1 MTPSKL
7 LSGAAI
13 LLFAAMLLTLPV
25 AALADTFQIF
35 TLDTD
40 NNRTLYG
47 IDTAGDVVIQSGPSA
62 VCGMLVSCFET
73 FVNGLLSSVSA
84 TAPSLAYD
92 NGTPCLPTSN
102 AIRGVCNNGREAFSA
117 EDPTAAVFTGPNPVA
132 ELQGGVADVIV
143 MNASG
148 DIAWADSLNEN
159 IYEAIDLT
167 SGPSNV
173 PEPNTLVLL
182 GTGLFGAVGV
192 LRRRLV
198 GR

>member
-1 MTPSKL
+1 MTYSKL
-7 LSGAAI
+7 LSGVAI
-13 LLFAAMLLTLPV
+13 LAIAAMLLTLPV
-25 AALADTFQIF
+25 AAHADTFQIF
-35 TLDTD
+35 ALDTD

-62 VCGMLVSCFET
+62 VCGMLSSCFET
-73 FVNGLLSSVSA
+73 FVNGLLSSVSP

-92 NGTPCLPTSN
+92 NGTPCLPAPN
-102 AIRGVCNNGREAFSA
+102 AIRGVCNNGREAFSTQ
-117 EDPTAAVFTGPNPVA
+117 DPTTGVFTGPNPVA
-132 ELQGGVADVIV
+132 ELQSGVADIIV

-148 DIAWADSLNEN
+148 DIAWADSSVEN

-167 SGPSNV
+167 SDHV

-182 GTGLFGAVGV
+182 GTGVFGAVGV

-198 GR
+198 RR